1 MGKEISSIVENQS
14 STRIS
19 AASRSGRRQ
28 APVFVLG
35 SPRSGTTLLYHMLLS
50 SGGFAIYRSETHAF
64 NILEAAYGDLGNPQ
78 NKRKM
83 MKAWLGS
90 KLFQV
95 SGLDAGEI
103 EARVMAECRNG
114 GDFLRIVMGEIAR
127 RQNVDRWAECTPDHL
142 LYLQRIKQTIP
153 DALIVHIIRDGR
165 DVALSMDK
173 QGWIRP
179 MPGDGEQH
187 LMVSSLYWEWIVNRG
202 REDGRKLGTDY
213 CEVHF
218 EELLR
223 NPQAVLTGLSLFL
236 EHDLNYDRILEVG
249 IGTVREPNSSFGGN
263 SQSGDFN
270 PVGRW
275 QDGLSEKDTIAME
288 TLIGGTLAQLGYPLI
303 AAEPSRAEHAKL
315 LRLRS
320 RYRSYFD
327 FKFWVKTRTPI
338 GQWFVTKNLSWL

>member
-1 MGKEISSIVENQS
+1 
-14 STRIS
+14 
-19 AASRSGRRQ
+19 
-28 APVFVLG
+28 
-35 SPRSGTTLLYHMLLS
+35 MLLS
-50 SGGFAIYRSETHAF
+50 SGGFAVYRSETHVF
-64 NILEAAYGDLGNPQ
+64 NILEAAYGDLRNLR

-103 EARVMAECRNG
+103 ESKVMLECRNG
-114 GDFLRIVMGEIAR
+114 GDFLRIVMGEVAR
-127 RQNVDRWAECTPDHL
+127 RQNVDRWADCTPDHL
-142 LYLQRIKQTIP
+142 LYLQRIKETIP

-179 MPGDGEQH
+179 LPGDADEH
-187 LMVSSLYWEWIVNRG
+187 LMVSSVYWEWIVKRG
-202 REDGRKLGTDY
+202 REGGRKLGADY

-218 EELLR
+218 EDLLR
-223 NPQAVLTGLSLFL
+223 NPQAVLTELSSFL

-249 IGTVREPNSSFGGN
+249 IGTVREPNSSFQKD
-263 SQSGDFN
+263 SQGRDFN

-275 QDGLSEKDTIAME
+275 QDSVTGKDAMRME
-288 TLIGGTLAQLGYPLI
+288 TLIGGTLTESGYPLT
-303 AAEPSRAEHAKL
+303 AAKPSRSEQAKL
-315 LRLRS
+315 QRMRS
-320 RYRSYFD
+320 RYRRYFD

-338 GQWFVTKNLSWL
+338 GKWFVTTDLSWL